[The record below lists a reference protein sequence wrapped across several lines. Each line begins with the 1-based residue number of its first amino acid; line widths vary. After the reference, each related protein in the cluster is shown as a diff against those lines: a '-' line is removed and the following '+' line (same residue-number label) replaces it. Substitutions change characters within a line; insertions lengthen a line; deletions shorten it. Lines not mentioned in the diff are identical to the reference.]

1 MKHKTTEL
9 EGELLDLAVAKAMGY
24 RWLAE
29 VPEDLCGTWYAGECD
44 GGINNWEPHENWAQA
59 GPIIERER
67 ISLQAAES
75 GGWYTYF
82 DHPTER
88 DATAAGP
95 TALIAAMRAYVAS
108 KLGDEVDLCPHKN
121 TKSVAEGM
129 IYCRC
134 LDCGMGKNDMGDW
147 C

>member
-1 MKHKTTEL
+1 MKHKTAEL
-9 EGELLDLAVAKAMGY
+9 EGALLDYAVAMANGMNVT
-24 RWLAE
+24 AE
-29 VPEDLCGTWYAGECD
+29 HCGLSQSRKFVRVKLPEGDPSGLIFIDFSPSTDWGQG
-44 GGINNWEPHENWAQA
+44 

-67 ISLQAAES
+67 ISFQAAES

-108 KLGDEVDLCPHKN
+108 KLGDEVELP
-121 TKSVAEGM
+121 
-129 IYCRC
+129 
-134 LDCGMGKNDMGDW
+134 
-147 C
+147 